1 MEPTEIP
8 GVYRH
13 GRELYTR
20 NLRPGERVY
29 GEELRTESGIEY
41 RHWDPWRSKLAAF
54 LLKTPAPAGL
64 VRARTFLYL
73 GGSHGTTVSH
83 LSDAF
88 PDATIFVVE
97 KSPTSFAPLLALTRR
112 RPNLL
117 PLLADAQLPERYS
130 ADVGRVDF
138 LYQDVA
144 QRAQAQIF
152 RENAGACLAAD
163 GAGLLMLKV
172 RSITQS
178 LTTRAVLGAARREL
192 VAGGW
197 RTADAVELHPFS
209 REHLALPVGA

>member
-1 MEPTEIP
+1 MEEIEIP

-29 GEELRTESGIEY
+29 GEELRTESGVEY
-41 RHWDPWRSKLAAF
+41 RHWDPWRSKLAA
-54 LLKTPAPAGL
+54 LLLRSANLPGL
-64 VRARTFLYL
+64 ARASSILYL

-83 LSDAF
+83 LSDAL
-88 PDATIFVVE
+88 PEATIFVVE
-97 KSPTSFAPLLALTRR
+97 KSPTSFAPLLALSRR

-117 PLLADAQLPERYS
+117 PILADAQLPERYA
-130 ADVGRVDF
+130 ADVGLVDF

-144 QRAQAQIF
+144 QRAQAPIF
-152 RENAGACLAAD
+152 RENATACLAPD

-178 LTTRAVLGAARREL
+178 LSTRAVLTAARREL
-192 VAGGW
+192 SAGGL
-197 RTADAVELHPFS
+197 TPGDAIELNPFS
-209 REHLALPVGA
+209 REHLALPVAR